1 MNLVVSAL
9 EDYSYTQS
17 RFANANI
24 GIEEGVHESGLWGCD
39 DLVDSIRKHDQ
50 ACERINERD
59 GVKIKRAIVCKD
71 NLPKQKPPKIKE
83 LVVPQV
89 QSTHALTY
97 DRKTDKV

>member
-1 MNLVVSAL
+1 M

-17 RFANANI
+17 RFVNANI
-24 GIEEGVHESGLWGCD
+24 GIEEGVHEGGLWGCN
-39 DLVDSIRKHDQ
+39 DLVDSVRMHDQ

-59 GVKIKRAIVCKD
+59 GVEIKRRAIVCKD
-71 NLPKQKPPKIKE
+71 NLPKQKPSKIEE

-89 QSTHALTY
+89 QLTHALTY